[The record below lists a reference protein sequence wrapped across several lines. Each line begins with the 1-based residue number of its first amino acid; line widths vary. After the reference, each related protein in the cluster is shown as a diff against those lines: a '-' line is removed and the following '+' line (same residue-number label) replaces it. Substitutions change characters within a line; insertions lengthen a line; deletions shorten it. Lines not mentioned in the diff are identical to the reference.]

1 MAYDPDLTPLF
12 EACSD
17 QDLDPLVKYLVKPFT
32 SGLKTKQ
39 EYIKNR
45 KNPSSYIFL
54 IVQELQLFGGNTI
67 ANAYRRIFGYRRK
80 GISYKEILH
89 DVAKKM
95 KVKYSSTEG
104 VDEIE
109 GKLLIK
115 VLDNALKRMD
125 QNQKEAL
132 FEEFRKAGL
141 KDSDLRAG
149 VPLTVLFTQAG
160 VQMTGFLAY
169 RLAVIVANAVA
180 KAMIGRGLTLAVNAA
195 LTRTLAMLTG
205 PIGWVITGLWTV
217 YDVAGPADRVT
228 IPCVLHIAYLRK
240 KKAYEA
246 LGGAIE

>member
-1 MAYDPDLTPLF
+1 MAYDPDLTPLL
-12 EACSD
+12 EACSN

-32 SGLKTKQ
+32 SGLKTEQ

-80 GISYKEILH
+80 GISYKKILH

-95 KVKYSSTEG
+95 KVKYGSTEG

-115 VLDNALKRMD
+115 VLDDALKRMD

-132 FEEFRKAGL
+132 FEEFRKTGL
-141 KDSDLRAG
+141 KDSDLRVG
-149 VPLTVLFTQAG
+149 VPLTVFFAQAG

-180 KAMIGRGLTLAVNAA
+180 KAMIRSRAA
-195 LTRTLAMLTG
+195 ACSECGTHSNSG
-205 PIGWVITGLWTV
+205 
-217 YDVAGPADRVT
+217 DADRSDRLGHHR
-228 IPCVLHIAYLRK
+228 PLDRLRCGRSGLSGDHSMCAAYSLF
-240 KKAYEA
+240 EEEES
-246 LGGAIE
+246 L